1 LKALFD
7 TDKNRNKES
16 TGIFYGMYVLA
27 MLMFGTNGYLVA
39 HISLQSSQI
48 VLVRT
53 IIGGLILTALL
64 LVRKDISLSRIQSEL
79 HNLLFG
85 GIALGLNWVALFTAY
100 RLLNVSLATLIYYAG
115 PMLVMLLS
123 PRIFREKLTQIKI
136 AAIAIVAAGL
146 FCISGSIAA
155 GRLSIAGLVTA
166 IGSALL
172 YAALIVFNKRIKNT
186 SGMQTAA
193 LELDVAFVIV
203 LLYVLLT
210 TGISLPLAS
219 DIPYLLVIGLMNTG
233 LAYLLYFTG
242 LQRLPAQSVALLSYV
257 DPVSA
262 LLFSALLLNESMT
275 VLQIA
280 GAVLIIGGAIIGEL
294 DGKHFYAESNL

>member
-1 LKALFD
+1 LKF
-7 TDKNRNKES
+7 
-16 TGIFYGMYVLA
+16 F
-27 MLMFGTNGYLVA
+27 
-39 HISLQSSQI
+39 
-48 VLVRT
+48 
-53 IIGGLILTALL
+53 
-64 LVRKDISLSRIQSEL
+64 
-79 HNLLFG
+79 
-85 GIALGLNWVALFTAY
+85 
-100 RLLNVSLATLIYYAG
+100 
-115 PMLVMLLS
+115 
-123 PRIFREKLTQIKI
+123 
-136 AAIAIVAAGL
+136 GL

-193 LELDVAFVIV
+193 LELDAAFVIV